1 MGRVL
6 FLVEFMNTHKILEV
20 VSGIDRQV
28 EELVDGDVYSQM
40 FLAIRRN
47 FVLYTIVYE
56 MLDEVRYPVF
66 GIESVVIRDS
76 Q

>member
-28 EELVDGDVYSQM
+28 VQEVDSDVYSQVFHAM
-40 FLAIRRN
+40 YYSFKI
-47 FVLYTIVYE
+47 YTIVYG
-56 MLDEVRYPVF
+56 MMDEIRYHVF
-66 GIESVVIRDS
+66 GIEVL
-76 Q
+76 